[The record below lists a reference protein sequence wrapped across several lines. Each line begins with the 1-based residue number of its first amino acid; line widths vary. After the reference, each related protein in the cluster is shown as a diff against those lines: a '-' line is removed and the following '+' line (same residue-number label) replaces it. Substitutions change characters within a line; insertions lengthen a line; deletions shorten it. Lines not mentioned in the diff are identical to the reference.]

1 MSPISDYRGTSI
13 LDDKKDQVK
22 SYWLKKKLKNIEV
35 LRAQIS
41 VYLEKTIG
49 FPIQKF
55 QLPTGPHQPDTDFKD
70 LARFLTESA
79 ISL

>member
-22 SYWLKKKLKNIEV
+22 SYWLTKKIKNVEV

-49 FPIQKF
+49 FPIQNC
-55 QLPTGPHQPDTDFKD
+55 QLPTPAVQPDTDFKD

-79 ISL
+79 ILL